1 MFFRQWLF
9 VQWGG
14 WWAGRKEG
22 RKERRERERERKKTD
37 SRHELCSQRFS
48 SVDRQTQA
56 SVRFA
61 MVAGKH
67 SFMPLSCRL

>member
-1 MFFRQWLF
+1 
-9 VQWGG
+9 
-14 WWAGRKEG
+14 
-22 RKERRERERERKKTD
+22 
-37 SRHELCSQRFS
+37 
-48 SVDRQTQA
+48 VDRQTQA